1 MIYIATHKKFE
12 NPNLENYI
20 PLQVGA
26 EGKVNLGYLT
36 DNTGNNISDKNSNY
50 CELTGLYWIW
60 KNCTDEY
67 KGLVHYRRFFGKN
80 NYSNATKDI
89 YSYQQLVEMTKDAD
103 IVLPFVETF
112 KQNAKDELL
121 LKCCTNDI
129 FMKLEKIVKE
139 KYPDYGKAFDEY
151 FSNNRS
157 SLFNMMF
164 CKREI
169 FDQYCNWLFDI
180 LFELEAI
187 VDLNDLNDYQK
198 RLYGFL
204 SERLLNVWV
213 DKNCLSIK
221 HVPIINV
228 GMSMVDRA
236 TLIRRRIGTK
246 NILEYCSRH
255 INTKVILMS
264 TFEVYGEIKGKSL
277 YTEDMS
283 GAIDQN
289 ILRNGYPE
297 SKRCSELLLK
307 SYVEEYKVQ
316 AVIARLPSVYGPT
329 MLPGD
334 SKAHA
339 QFIRNA
345 VNGENIILKSKG
357 TVLSKFE

>member
-112 KQNAKDELL
+112 KQNEKDELL

-236 TLIRRRIGTK
+236 TLIRRRITNKVFWIAYKLGV
-246 NILEYCSRH
+246 
-255 INTKVILMS
+255 NTK
-264 TFEVYGEIKGKSL
+264 
-277 YTEDMS
+277 
-283 GAIDQN
+283 
-289 ILRNGYPE
+289 
-297 SKRCSELLLK
+297 
-307 SYVEEYKVQ
+307 
-316 AVIARLPSVYGPT
+316 
-329 MLPGD
+329 
-334 SKAHA
+334 
-339 QFIRNA
+339 
-345 VNGENIILKSKG
+345 
-357 TVLSKFE
+357 

>member
-12 NPNLENYI
+12 NPNLVNYI

-36 DNTGNNISDKNSNY
+36 DNTGDNISNKNSNF

-80 NYSNATKDI
+80 NYSNVIKDI
-89 YSYQQLVEMTKDAD
+89 YSYQQLVEMTEDAD

-121 LKCCTNDI
+121 LKCCTKDI
-129 FMKLEKIVKE
+129 FIKLEKIVKE
-139 KYPDYGKAFDEY
+139 KYPDYAQVFDEF

-164 CKREI
+164 CKREL
-169 FDQYCNWLFDI
+169 FDQYCKWLFDI
-180 LFELEAI
+180 LFELEKI

-204 SERLLNVWV
+204 SERLLNIWV
-213 DKNCLSIK
+213 EKNRLNIK
-221 HVPIINV
+221 HVPVINV

-236 TLIRRRIGTK
+236 TLIRRRIT
-246 NILEYCSRH
+246 N
-255 INTKVILMS
+255 KVIW
-264 TFEVYGEIKGKSL
+264 
-277 YTEDMS
+277 
-283 GAIDQN
+283 
-289 ILRNGYPE
+289 
-297 SKRCSELLLK
+297 
-307 SYVEEYKVQ
+307 
-316 AVIARLPSVYGPT
+316 IA
-329 MLPGD
+329 
-334 SKAHA
+334 K
-339 QFIRNA
+339 NK
-345 VNGENIILKSKG
+345 E
-357 TVLSKFE
+357 